1 MKTNKEKAPERT
13 RSTVDDESRNLVRM
27 RRFEKEGAGVWEG
40 ERVRQNANSEGKEE
54 G

>member
-1 MKTNKEKAPERT
+1 MKTNKEKATERT
-13 RSTVDDESRNLVRM
+13 RTVDDESRNLVRM